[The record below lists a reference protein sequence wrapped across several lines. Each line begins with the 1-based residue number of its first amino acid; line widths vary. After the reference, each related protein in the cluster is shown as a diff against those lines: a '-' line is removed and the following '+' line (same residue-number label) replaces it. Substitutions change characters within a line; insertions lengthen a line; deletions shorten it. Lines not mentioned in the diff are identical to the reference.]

1 VITMPDGKDPD
12 NIIQESPEAWTK
24 LVAQAKPV
32 VAYVIGVATEG
43 LDLNDAKAKTAVAQQ
58 VLPLIKDI
66 QEPIERDHYW
76 QQLARALRID
86 ERALRQIRL
95 PEKRHQTARM
105 PQTAVAQ
112 PKPKNHV
119 GWATVPKKGRTSMSP
134 FASDMRQ
141 SDFLH
146 HCIRYPQLIGQVN
159 QTLKECGQ
167 PGVVDEDFLLAEDR
181 AIMRQMYQLIALSAV
196 VTIDELWDSL
206 EQTLQNRLK
215 FLLTLPQS
223 PETELERI
231 ADTLVLSVLDWRLAK
246 VRQLLSEVNHL
257 LREAQTE
264 DDVDALA
271 VYQQQLRELPLAV
284 LQLNKA
290 RDSMSA
296 TSRRRAEDALNGR
309 F

>member
-1 VITMPDGKDPD
+1 
-12 NIIQESPEAWTK
+12 
-24 LVAQAKPV
+24 
-32 VAYVIGVATEG
+32 
-43 LDLNDAKAKTAVAQQ
+43 
-58 VLPLIKDI
+58 
-66 QEPIERDHYW
+66 
-76 QQLARALRID
+76 
-86 ERALRQIRL
+86 
-95 PEKRHQTARM
+95 
-105 PQTAVAQ
+105 
-112 PKPKNHV
+112 
-119 GWATVPKKGRTSMSP
+119 VPKKGQTSMSP
-134 FASDMRQ
+134 FATDMRQ

-146 HCIRYPQLIGQVN
+146 HCIRYPQLIGRVN
-159 QTLKECGQ
+159 QTLTECGQ
-167 PGVVDEDFLLAEDR
+167 PQVVDEDFLLAEDR

-215 FLLTLPQS
+215 FLLTLPLS

-246 VRQLLSEVNHL
+246 VRQLLSEVNYL

>member
-1 VITMPDGKDPD
+1 
-12 NIIQESPEAWTK
+12 
-24 LVAQAKPV
+24 
-32 VAYVIGVATEG
+32 
-43 LDLNDAKAKTAVAQQ
+43 
-58 VLPLIKDI
+58 
-66 QEPIERDHYW
+66 
-76 QQLARALRID
+76 
-86 ERALRQIRL
+86 
-95 PEKRHQTARM
+95 
-105 PQTAVAQ
+105 
-112 PKPKNHV
+112 
-119 GWATVPKKGRTSMSP
+119 
-134 FASDMRQ
+134 MRQ

-146 HCIRYPQLIGQVN
+146 HCVRFPQVILRVN
-159 QTLKECGQ
+159 QKLRECGQ
-167 PGVVDEDFLLAEDR
+167 LQVSDEDFLLAEDR
-181 AIMRQMYQLIALSAV
+181 AIMRQMYQLIALTPV

-206 EQTLQNRLK
+206 EQTLQDRLK

-257 LREAQTE
+257 LHEAHVE
-264 DDVDALA
+264 NDVEALA
-271 VYQQQLRELPLAV
+271 IYQQQLRELPLAV